1 MKSPKSGVATH
12 ELPRS
17 FNLETPFNPLYVNNE
32 YPLSEKPEIV
42 STIEEIL
49 DIEAT
54 LSGDI
59 DLNYIVWRIKTNDYS
74 FVTTGLWLWKVR
86 YYKSY
91 LKTHKRFKDWCQDV
105 VGKNYTTCLDMIYAA
120 IVWIE
125 LVSFGFD
132 ILPTSIAQCL
142 VLKDLN
148 DEELRDAWS
157 TVLEELE
164 PHQFSSGRI
173 STLLNGSEEN
183 VNTSVS
189 LPIELFYKL
198 YQRAVDYGITII
210 EVIAQMYDEIH
221 QKVAYTPPNA
231 MRFWEQDLKL
241 LVMEH
246 QLGLYDPEDINRSFY
261 RDVAPIL
268 I

>member
-1 MKSPKSGVATH
+1 MKLSKSSVATR

-17 FNLETPFNPLYVNNE
+17 VNLETPFNPLYVNNN

-42 STIEEIL
+42 STLEEIL

-59 DLNYIVWRIKTNDYS
+59 DIDYIVWRIKTNDYA
-74 FVTTGLWLWKVR
+74 FVITGLWLWKVR

-125 LVSFGFD
+125 LVSFGFE

-148 DEELRDAWS
+148 DEEMRDAWS
-157 TVLEELE
+157 TILRELE
-164 PHQFSSGRI
+164 PHQFSSSRI
-173 STLLNGSEEN
+173 SKLLNGSEPP
-183 VNTSVS
+183 VNTSVTF
-189 LPIELFYKL
+189 PVDIFDKL
-198 YQRAVDYGITII
+198 YRTALEHGMTII
-210 EVIAQMYDEIH
+210 ELVTNMYEKIH

-241 LVMEH
+241 LIMEN

-261 RDVAPIL
+261 RDVAHIL